1 MAVLLGLVLG
11 SFGSGVWTWF
21 LWFTRSYRRARNFL
35 VIGIGYVV
43 VGVSSLGSLFILLRV
58 LERMD
63 VGRDTP
69 QDNSALYAYTASFAC
84 IAALAVWSEF
94 KWRKLA
100 EPNEKKPISR
110 S

>member
-1 MAVLLGLVLG
+1 MAVLLGLMLG
-11 SFGSGVWTWF
+11 TFGSGVWTWF

-43 VGVSSLGSLFILLRV
+43 VAISTLGSLFVLLKA
-58 LERMD
+58 LGRMD

-69 QDNSALYAYTASFAC
+69 QDNAALYAYTASFTC
-84 IAALAVWSEF
+84 VAALAMRSEF
-94 KWRKLA
+94 KWRRLSG
-100 EPNEKKPISR
+100 PDEKKPISR